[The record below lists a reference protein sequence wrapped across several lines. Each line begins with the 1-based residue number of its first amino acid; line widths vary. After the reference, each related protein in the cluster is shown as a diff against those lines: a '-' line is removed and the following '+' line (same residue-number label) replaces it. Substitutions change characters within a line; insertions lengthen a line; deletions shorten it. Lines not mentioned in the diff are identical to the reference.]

1 MIQTILNTKNIP
13 VVFLIRYLND
23 FFFNKRR
30 KAKSKGRRAEWS
42 EEERRKEKIL
52 KKIHIPW
59 YHTIE
64 YLNYESIIPN
74 DCLLTSTFSLGILI
88 ACMSSLT
95 K

>member
-1 MIQTILNTKNIP
+1 MI
-13 VVFLIRYLND
+13 

-30 KAKSKGRRAEWS
+30 KAKRKGRRAEWA

-88 ACMSSLT
+88 ACVITDQISTNPGDDQERQGVLSP
-95 K
+95 